1 MNTETPRVS
10 VIIPAYEAAAYITK
24 AIRSV
29 QAQTVCDWELIVL
42 DDGSKDDTVQTVAA
56 LAQEDPRIRLYP
68 NETNMGVAKTRN
80 RGIALCRGRYVA
92 FLDSDDA
99 WYPEKL
105 QVQLDCLQRTGAD
118 LVCSAY
124 AIVDAQGEKICRDYR
139 VPERIDLPVL
149 LKENVIGCST
159 VMLTG
164 ETAKKYRFPEA
175 FYHEDYVLW
184 LEMLRSG
191 CKMAGVDRVL
201 VDYYFHPDSKAGNK
215 QNSAGKR
222 WQIYR
227 KYLGLS
233 FVKSAWYFAHYALA
247 GLRKYKKV

>member
-99 WYPEKL
+99 WYP
-105 QVQLDCLQRTGAD
+105 
-118 LVCSAY
+118 
-124 AIVDAQGEKICRDYR
+124 
-139 VPERIDLPVL
+139 
-149 LKENVIGCST
+149 
-159 VMLTG
+159 
-164 ETAKKYRFPEA
+164 
-175 FYHEDYVLW
+175 
-184 LEMLRSG
+184 
-191 CKMAGVDRVL
+191 
-201 VDYYFHPDSKAGNK
+201 
-215 QNSAGKR
+215 
-222 WQIYR
+222 
-227 KYLGLS
+227 
-233 FVKSAWYFAHYALA
+233 
-247 GLRKYKKV
+247 